1 MSWINAGKSLSSK
14 LSAILLL
21 LIVITGQSY
30 SQIKKTGLP
39 FINNY
44 PKTVYNAGTQNW
56 SLTQNSKGFMYFGN
70 NDGLLEFDGQHW
82 QTYILPVQKIL
93 RSVLAVGDTIYIG
106 SFEEIGYYVPT
117 DQKQMEFQSLSHLI
131 PKPYRSFDEV
141 WKICKTSDG
150 IFFQS
155 SRYIFLYNNHKISVI
170 KPRSTFISS
179 FFIDQKLIAVD
190 KDHGLFEVTAEG
202 LKLRNNDPLFQRDEV
217 KCMMEISPGK
227 LLIGTFNN
235 GMYVLDGNTLI
246 RWDSEVNKE
255 LIENGVFSGIRLE
268 NGFYAFG
275 TVRNGLYVTD
285 NKGTIYQHI
294 NRQKGLQN
302 NTILSLF
309 EDKRNNLWIGLDNG
323 IDYLELNSPLSIF
336 KYTHNV
342 ESTYSTIEYKGKLY
356 VGTNQGL
363 YSIDMQNLANRY
375 LDQKFDLIKGTE
387 GQVWSLTIVDNQLLC
402 GHNYGCFLIEGNK
415 ATQISDLPGFWK
427 FIEYNGSVNTLL
439 AGTYNGLVKLI
450 RDNKSWRVE
459 TKVKGFSESCRFLE
473 QDKDGSIWIAHG
485 YRGVFHLELDDDL
498 SVVRS
503 EKLYYK
509 GYGLPDKLPYNLIKI
524 DNEILISTS
533 EGFFAFNKNRR
544 VFTRQGNYNEIF
556 RDQEYISKVI
566 KDESGNYWYFSL
578 YKLGV
583 CRLLDDGSYNN
594 VEIPF
599 YPINRSLIPTFESIY
614 LYNDQNI
621 FIGSQNGL
629 IHYNPAFAM
638 NYRQPAPVYIREV
651 TFKNSENQV
660 TFRNPPLKVSTG
672 KNTPNDTVQIEM
684 PFKSNSVSIRFAS
697 PCYQQQNKILF
708 SYRLVGF
715 EKNWSEWDKN
725 SFKEYTNLKE
735 GNYTFEVKSMNTFHS
750 IGPVS
755 KYVFRIN
762 PPFHRSGAAYF
773 IYTILLIFIVIG
785 NIYFQKR
792 RVEKARANEL
802 QKHEKE
808 MSSQVMLFREQALIQ
823 EKEIVNLRNETLLNE
838 MNHKNKE
845 LANSTLH
852 LLHKNKILTSIKLQ
866 LSDLI
871 QKSLENIDHKHE
883 ISGIVRKI
891 NKELFN
897 EKHQEAFD
905 SYFDEVHQNF
915 IKRLKETHP
924 GLSPKELRL
933 CAYLKMNL
941 SSKEISSLMNI
952 SVRGVEISRYRLRK
966 KLNLDR
972 ETNLTD
978 YILNF

>member
-1 MSWINAGKSLSSK
+1 MSRINAEKSFNIK
-14 LSAILLL
+14 WSAIILLVF
-21 LIVITGQSY
+21 VIAGHGY
-30 SQIKKTGLP
+30 AQIKKTGLP

-56 SLTQNSKGFMYFGN
+56 SVTQNSKGFMYFGN

-82 QTYILPVQKIL
+82 QTYILPVQTIL
-93 RSVLAVGDTIYIG
+93 RSLLAVGDTIYIG

-117 DQKQMEFQSLSHLI
+117 DQKQMEFHSLSHLI
-131 PKPYRSFDEV
+131 PELYKSFDEV
-141 WKICKTSDG
+141 WKISRTSEG

-155 SRYIFLYNNHKISVI
+155 SRYIFLYNYHKISVI
-170 KPRSTFISS
+170 RPRSSFISS
-179 FFIDQKLIAVD
+179 FFIDNKLIAVD
-190 KDHGLFEVTAEG
+190 KDHGIFEVTAGG
-202 LKLRNNDPLFQRDEV
+202 LKMRNNDPLFQRDEV

-227 LLIGTFNN
+227 LLIGTFNS
-235 GMYVLDGNTLI
+235 GIFVLDGTTLSP
-246 RWDSEVNKE
+246 WESELNKE

-268 NGFYAFG
+268 NGSYAFG
-275 TVRNGLYVTD
+275 TVRNGLYITD
-285 NKGTIYQHI
+285 NKGIIYQHI

-309 EDKRNNLWIGLDNG
+309 EDKRHNLWIGLDNG

-336 KYTHNV
+336 NFTHNI
-342 ESTYSTIEYKGKLY
+342 ESTYSTIEYQGKLY

-363 YSIDMQNLANRY
+363 YSIDIQNLANSY
-375 LDQKFDLIKGTE
+375 LNQKFDLIKGTE

-415 ATQISDLPGFWK
+415 AMQISDIPGFWK
-427 FIEYNGSVNTLL
+427 FIEYNGSADTLL

-450 RDNKSWRVE
+450 RENKSWKVE
-459 TKVKGFSESCRFLE
+459 AKMKGFTESCRFLE
-473 QDKDGSIWIAHG
+473 QDADGSIWIAHG
-485 YRGVFHLELDDDL
+485 YRGLFHLEMDDDL
-498 SVVRS
+498 SMVRTV
-503 EKLYYK
+503 KLYDK
-509 GYGLPDKLPYNLIKI
+509 GYGLPDILPYNLIKV

-533 EGFFAFNKNRR
+533 EGFFAFNKKRK
-544 VFTRQGNYNEIF
+544 VFTSQDNYNEIF
-556 RDQEYISKVI
+556 RDQDFISKVI

-614 LYNDQNI
+614 LYDERNI

-629 IHYNPAFAM
+629 IHYNPAFVI
-638 NYRQPAPVYIREV
+638 NYKQAASVFIREV
-651 TFKNSENQV
+651 TFGNSENQV
-660 TFRNPPLKVSTG
+660 TFHNPRLKGSTG
-672 KNTPNDTVQIEM
+672 MNAPDDSARIEM
-684 PFKSNSVSIRFAS
+684 PLKSNSVTLRFAS
-697 PCYQQQNKILF
+697 PCYQQQNNMLF
-708 SYRLVGF
+708 SFRLVGF
-715 EKNWSEWDKN
+715 EKNWSDWDKN

-735 GNYTFEVKSMNTFHS
+735 GIYTFEVKSMNTFHS
-750 IGPVS
+750 VGPVS
-755 KYVFRIN
+755 KFVFRIN
-762 PPFHRSGAAYF
+762 PPFHRSGAAYT
-773 IYTILLIFIVIG
+773 IYTILLIIIVIG
-785 NIYFQKR
+785 NVYFQKR

-845 LANSTLH
+845 LANSTLN

-871 QKSLENIDHKHE
+871 QKPLENTDHKHE

-891 NKELFN
+891 NKELCN

-915 IKRLKETHP
+915 IKRLKDAHP

-941 SSKEISSLMNI
+941 SSKEISALMNI

-972 ETNLTD
+972 EVNLTD